1 MMMRRLSGIRIAIA
15 CTAQAAACLLQAQ
28 SGALTLKIPPF
39 KTALDLEGQ
48 PVSITTWGTVSAA
61 RVGVFRLAVTVDLGD
76 VQEHLTPVL
85 AAQLNESDRCGD
97 RLAVVRAALAPAAPS
112 SLLTATLHYERYVC
126 VKALGKEIVK
136 RLVGGNA
143 DVEVNLAPAVEANEI
158 KLSVKVLKINA
169 DGSLGEVLRTGAF
182 GKVLREKIA
191 SSIESNIQRVAN
203 RKTVLPPAI
212 EGSAAIQT
220 VQFADGGA
228 GRLWLTIA
236 GEARLSQMQM
246 LEVTNE
252 AVTEPHTK

>member
-1 MMMRRLSGIRIAIA
+1 MMRRRTRILAIE
-15 CTAQAAACLLQAQ
+15 CAALAAVCLLQAQ
-28 SGALTLKIPPF
+28 SGALTLKIPPL
-39 KTALDLEGQ
+39 KTSLDLEGQ
-48 PVSITTWGTVSAA
+48 PVVMTAWGTVSAA

-76 VQEHLTPVL
+76 LQERLTPVL

-97 RLAVVRAALAPAAPS
+97 RLTVVRAALAPAAPS

-126 VKALGKEIVK
+126 VKALGRELVK

-143 DVEVNLAPAVEANEI
+143 DVEVNLTPAVEANEI
-158 KLSVKVLKINA
+158 RLSAKVLKINA

-182 GKVLREKIA
+182 GKVLREKIG

-203 RKTVLPPAI
+203 RKTALPPAI
-212 EGSAAIQT
+212 EGSAAIQA

-228 GRLWLTIA
+228 GRLWLSIA

-252 AVTEPHTK
+252 VVTEPRTK